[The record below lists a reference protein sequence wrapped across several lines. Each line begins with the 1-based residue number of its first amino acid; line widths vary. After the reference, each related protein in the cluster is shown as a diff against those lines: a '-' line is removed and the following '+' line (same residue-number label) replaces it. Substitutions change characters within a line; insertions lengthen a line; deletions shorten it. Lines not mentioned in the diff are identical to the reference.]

1 MTDKIQISI
10 TATIPREL
18 LYDLVQHIRDFDVS
32 FADCHFGVFAAG
44 GAISAEEVESIL
56 KRVDPPFA
64 VFDVMKKN

>member
-18 LYDLVQHIRDFDVS
+18 LYELVQHVRDFDVAY
-32 FADCHFGVFAAG
+32 ADCHFGIFAAG
-44 GAISAEEVESIL
+44 GAISADEMESIL
-56 KRVDPPFA
+56 KRVKPPFA